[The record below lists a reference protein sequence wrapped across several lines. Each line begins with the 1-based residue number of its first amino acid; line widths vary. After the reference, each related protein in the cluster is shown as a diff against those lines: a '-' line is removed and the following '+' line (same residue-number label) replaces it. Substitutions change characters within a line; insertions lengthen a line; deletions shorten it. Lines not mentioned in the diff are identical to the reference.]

1 MVHLLEKIERE
12 GMDMSLG
19 MTARAEGLESALSRA
34 IEDAFGKDAPR
45 RIAGAEEQDVVDTV
59 WVDMVWHGVGFLL
72 SEARDSRPAAPP

>member
-1 MVHLLEKIERE
+1 MA
-12 GMDMSLG
+12 
-19 MTARAEGLESALSRA
+19 ARAEGLEPALSRA

-72 SEARDSRPAAPP
+72 SGG